1 LPDDFV
7 KVDDRAIKEFQ
18 QKVERWCRVAPE
30 EVKKALKLGGEKV
43 RAEVQFRHLS
53 GPRMP
58 RGIGDPVNATLGTGS
73 GDWRLKNSIALRV
86 MALESGKF
94 SAQIGT
100 NVPYARK
107 HEYGLEGMPER
118 PFLRPSIEKKRP
130 EVFDTIAKAFMES
143 YGK

>member
-43 RAEVQFRHLS
+43 RAEVQFRHLN
-53 GPRMP
+53 GPKMP
-58 RGIGDPVNATLGTGS
+58 RGVGDPNNATLAVRTG
-73 GDWRLKNSIALRV
+73 RLKGSIALRV